1 MSNRSFKIT
10 NLSLKNKTTVFILT
24 ALLTLFGIFSYKS
37 MPKSLYPDIVMPTIM
52 VQTVYPGNSP
62 ADIENLITR
71 PLEKEIKSVKGLKKL
86 TSSSIQDNSSVIVE
100 FNTDI
105 ELKVALQDVKDAV
118 DKAKSDL
125 PRDLDMDPMVMD
137 IDFSEFP
144 ILNINLSGDFS
155 LDELKIH
162 AEYLQDEIESF
173 TEISKVEITGLLD
186 KEIRVEADLYLMESS
201 QVSFSDIESAIAYEN
216 TSIAGGNVL
225 IGNTR
230 RMVRTSAEFKSAE
243 EIGNIIVKHEKGNI
257 VYLKDIATVT
267 DGYEERESF
276 ARLDTQPVVSLNVVK
291 KSGENLLEATSKIM
305 SLLATA
311 KSTNILP
318 QNLTISITND
328 QSEQTRD
335 QLSNLENSIIFGVI
349 LVVLVLLFFLG
360 LRNALFV
367 GMAIP
372 LSMFISFVVFGG
384 MGTTMNMVVL
394 FALILA
400 LGMLVDNAIVVIEN
414 IDRIYKKEGLSK
426 FEAAKQGV
434 GEIAVPIISS
444 TLTTLAAFF
453 PLLFWDDLMGEFMGY
468 IPMTLIIVLGS
479 SLFVALVINPVFASR
494 FMQKD
499 NRKEVNKPKL
509 KKTTIYAAV
518 ISIVFYLLGARMLGS
533 LALIYGL
540 LNLLNSLY
548 LTPWSYWF
556 QDTLLVRLEERYS
569 KILNWALDGRRPLKL
584 LAGTF
589 GLLIFSIMFFAL
601 MKPNVEFFPV
611 NEPKYINVFLEMPEA
626 TDVIATDSIA
636 RIVEQDIIDI
646 LSPYEHIV
654 SSVLTNVGAGTS
666 DPNEM
671 GGGSGNT
678 PHKARITINFVEFK
692 YRDGIAT
699 GDVMKELS
707 SSIMVLPGVEISVDK
722 NRDGPPMGRPI
733 NMEITGEN
741 FEDLLFLAEDIQ
753 QKIEKEKIPGIEG
766 LKVDL
771 ELSKAEMLVQIDRD
785 MARRLGVSASQVGST
800 IRTALFGKEV
810 SKFKDGEDEY
820 PITLKLANKYRYNV
834 SSLMNQ
840 SITFRS
846 QSNGRIM
853 QIPISSVAN
862 YSYNNTFG
870 SVNRKD
876 MKRQVTLYSNV
887 IEGYNE
893 NAINDQLKKLLADYP
908 MPENCDLQ
916 FTGKQ
921 QEQAQ
926 TQDFLSKALLIAVA
940 LITLILVSQFNSV
953 FKPVIIIMTV
963 LFSTIGVFL
972 GLAIF
977 NMDFVII
984 MTGIGIV
991 SLAGIVVNNAIVLID
1006 YIDLIKSRKKE
1017 ELGLD
1022 DSEELDYQ
1030 NSIDSIREAGQ
1041 KRLRPVLLTA
1051 ITTVL
1056 GLLPLATGMNINF
1069 STLLTE
1075 FNPQIFFGGDNAI
1088 FWGPMAWTVIFGL
1101 TFATFLTLVIV
1112 PVMYLLTDKLKTKIV
1127 SKLGS

>member
-1 MSNRSFKIT
+1 MSQRSFKIT
-10 NLSLKNKTTVFILT
+10 NVSLKNKTTVFILT

-37 MPKSLYPDIVMPTIM
+37 MPKSLYPDIVMPTVMI
-52 VQTVYPGNSP
+52 QTIYPGNSP

-71 PLEKEIKSVKGLKKL
+71 PIEKEIKSVKGIKKF
-86 TSSSIQDNSSVIVE
+86 TSSSIQDNSSVIIE
-100 FNTDI
+100 FNTDV

-125 PRDLDMDPMVMD
+125 PNDLDLDPMVMD

-155 LDELKIH
+155 LDELKVH

-173 TEISKVEITGLLD
+173 SEISKVEITGLLD
-186 KEIRVEADLYLMESS
+186 KEIKVEVDLHLMESS
-201 QVSFSDIESAIAYEN
+201 QVSFGDIESAIAYEN
-216 TSIAGGNVL
+216 TSIAGGNLL
-225 IGNTR
+225 IDNTR
-230 RMVRTSAEFKSAE
+230 RMVRTSAEFTSAE
-243 EIGNIIVKHEKGNI
+243 EIGNIIVKHEKGHI
-257 VYLKDIATVT
+257 VYLKDIAKVT
-267 DGYEERESF
+267 DGYEERESYS
-276 ARLDTQPVVSLNVVK
+276 RLDTQPVVSLNVVK

-305 SLLATA
+305 ALLATA
-311 KSTNILP
+311 KQSSLLP
-318 QNLTISITND
+318 NNLHISITND

-360 LRNALFV
+360 IRNALFV

-426 FEAAKQGV
+426 LEAAKRGV

-494 FMQKD
+494 FIQKD
-499 NRKEVNKPKL
+499 NRQLADKPKL
-509 KKTTIYAAV
+509 KKTSIYFAIAA
-518 ISIVFYLLGARMLGS
+518 IVCYVLGARLLGS
-533 LALIYGL
+533 LALVIGL
-540 LNLLNSLY
+540 LNILNSLY
-548 LTPWSYWF
+548 LTPWSFYF
-556 QDTLLVRLEERYS
+556 QDNLLVKLERRYANTLS
-569 KILNWALDGRRPLKL
+569 WALAGKTPLKL
-584 LAGTF
+584 LLGTF
-589 GLLIFSIMFFAL
+589 GLLVFSIMFFGL

-626 TDVIATDSIA
+626 TDVAATDSVA
-636 RIVEQDIIDI
+636 RIIEKEVIDI
-646 LSPYEHIV
+646 LEPYNDIV

-671 GGGSGNT
+671 GGAMGNT

-692 YRDGIAT
+692 YRGGIAT
-699 GDVMKELS
+699 GDVMKEIS
-707 SSIMVLPGVEISVDK
+707 SSLTGYPGVNISVDK

-733 NMEITGEN
+733 NIEISGEE
-741 FEDLLFLAEDIQ
+741 FDQLLVLVEDIQ
-753 QKIEKEKIPGIEG
+753 QKIEKEEIAGIEG

-785 MARRLGVSASQVGST
+785 MARRLGVSASQIGAT

-820 PITLKLANKYRYNV
+820 PINLKLADKYRYNV
-834 SSLMNQ
+834 SALMNQ
-840 SITFRS
+840 RITFRS
-846 QSNGRIM
+846 QSSGQIM

-862 YSYNNTFG
+862 YTYNNTYG

-893 NAINDQLKKLLADYP
+893 NSINDQLKKLLADYP
-908 MPENCDLQ
+908 MPENYDLQ

-921 QEQAQ
+921 QEQEQ
-926 TQDFLSKALLIAVA
+926 TQDFLSNALMIAVA

-953 FKPVIIIMTV
+953 LKPIIIIMTV

-1006 YIDLIKSRKKE
+1006 YIELTKTRKKQV
-1017 ELGLD
+1017 LGLD
-1022 DSEELDYQ
+1022 PDDKLAFS
-1030 NSIDSIREAGQ
+1030 DSIACIQEAGK

-1069 STLLTE
+1069 SSLLT
-1075 FNPQIFFGGDNAI
+1075 NLDPQIYFGGDNAI

-1112 PVMYLLTDKLKTKIV
+1112 PVMYLLIEKLKNRVLTN
-1127 SKLGS
+1127 